1 MKSNLKDK
9 IIKDQDKMK
18 KGKKDLRIFNEI
30 LNSERIIF
38 I

>member
-30 LNSERIIF
+30 LKLERIIF